1 MYVVTYDCEWKSAYE
16 TKEFQN
22 LKSARA
28 YIRYLVD
35 GGAGIAHFS
44 LHNKNGKPLK
54 F

>member
-1 MYVVTYDCEWKSAYE
+1 MYVVTYDCEWKSIHE
-16 TKEFQN
+16 TKEFQT

-28 YIRYLVD
+28 FIRYLVD

-44 LHNKNGKPLK
+44 LHNKIGKSLK